1 MRASVTLTEERK
13 LSLEGLE
20 SEKAGE
26 PAQAPEPE
34 PERLGEAGARRAFP
48 SCLYF

>member
-26 PAQAPEPE
+26 ELP
-34 PERLGEAGARRAFP
+34 P
-48 SCLYF
+48 SL